1 MKPADIKAARCIA
14 VLFLITILS
23 ACMAFSQVNR
33 LDEKNLE
40 ETMRNPWKAERSAF
54 VTEWLILGPF
64 AANGMQDIDR
74 DFLAEAGGEAN
85 VHPVQGQDV
94 KVSCAGVK
102 WAPATCRDVV
112 DLQRFFAG
120 GKTENVV
127 AYAYAKIV
135 RKEAGPVWLTVG
147 SDDGVKIWVN
157 GKVVH
162 RVARQREVRLDEDRV
177 DAEMKAGENHL
188 VLKIQQSFEG
198 WGFAVRML
206 DDPNQLTLLTGNIE
220 FTVADADRKAGT
232 VGVASSSNL
241 SQSLLRQVVQMEVYG
256 AGGTTVATKSFN
268 PSEPVV
274 LATKG
279 WPDGPYEFRFSYR
292 DIRGMISL
300 KYASWYKGDILGA
313 ARAVVKSAPD
323 SNARTPEEATHRM
336 LADMILDRLGNDL
349 EHPDSSKFA
358 ALQLPM
364 MEYAEFKAKNQVHP
378 GGFLRMAY
386 IDEIDNTPQFC
397 RVYLPLKY
405 DPTKKWPMV
414 VFLHGHYDNDP
425 EYIKLWDVNKR
436 HESASDKLDVIY
448 VEPHGRL
455 NTGYLGIGD
464 RDVMKCMDMAKQ
476 RFNVDEDRMYLM
488 GASMGG
494 FGTWNVATRHPDV
507 FAAMAPIYGG
517 GDYHVNMS
525 KENTA
530 KLSSWEVFLSDRS
543 SSTAQMEALL
553 NMPILVS
560 HGDQDQLV
568 DVNLSRYLVRMLQ
581 RWNYNVRYIEVPGKG
596 HGDLGL
602 GDQIVEWLLLHR
614 RVVSP
619 AHVRLRAA
627 DLRSASAYWV
637 EVSQR
642 KNPLEFMEVDAE
654 ALEGNVLRVDSKNVL
669 EASLTPGKVLVDYS
683 KPVTVVW
690 NGRKKAF
697 ESLTAQRI
705 VLRDEDYKPLSM
717 PKTRKIAGPV
727 ADYLNTPYLIVVGTT
742 SADPALKALI
752 AGKAGAMVD
761 AWKRTQKFEPR
772 VKNDVDVTEAE
783 MKTYSL
789 YLLGGAPENKV
800 SKLVLGR
807 IPIQVNADEIL
818 IDGKSIRAK
827 DAALNAVYPSPFNNE
842 RYVVLAAGTSAAGLA
857 LFDPLRNDFAQYDY
871 TITDGILPHYSVG
884 ASDEKIMIGSGFF
897 DCNWR
902 VDDAFLTR
910 GDGALRA
917 KCAFKVIGLDGS
929 MKVVGG
935 AVPSVETMKAHV
947 GFYQVQSG
955 GPRLRIYLDHD
966 TLKVAQGPQF
976 SAIMHPV
983 SDSEYY
989 VQEVQASLAF
999 GKDEKTNDYEMSIH
1013 LSGQHYSARREQ

>member
-1 MKPADIKAARCIA
+1 MKPTIVRTTRCA
-14 VLFLITILS
+14 TVLYLNALLS
-23 ACMAFSQVNR
+23 AFTGFSQVNR

-54 VTEWLILGPF
+54 VTDWLILGPF
-64 AANGMQDIDR
+64 PASSMQEIDR
-74 DFLAEAGGEAN
+74 DFLAETGGEAN

-94 KVSCAGVK
+94 KVSGAGLK
-102 WAPATCRDVV
+102 WAPTTCKDIV

-135 RKEAGPVWLTVG
+135 RKRAGSVWLTVG

-157 GKVVH
+157 GKEVH

-177 DAEMKAGENHL
+177 DAEMRAGENHL
-188 VLKIQQSFEG
+188 LLKIQQGLGG

-232 VGVASSSNL
+232 VSVASSSNL
-241 SQSLLRQVVQMEVYG
+241 SQGFLRQVVRMEVYA
-256 AGGTTVATKSFN
+256 AGGRTVASKAFN
-268 PSEPVV
+268 SSEPVV
-274 LATKG
+274 LAAKR
-279 WPDGPYEFRFSYR
+279 WPDGPYEFRFTYR
-292 DIRGMISL
+292 DIRGLTSV

-313 ARAVVKSAPD
+313 ARAAVKSAPEK
-323 SNARTPEEATHRM
+323 NARTPEEATHRM

-349 EHPDSSKFA
+349 DHLDSAKFA

-386 IDEIDNTPQFC
+386 IDEIDNSPQFC
-397 RVYLPLKY
+397 KVYLPAGY
-405 DPTKKWPMV
+405 DPSKKWPMV

-425 EYIKLWDVNKR
+425 EYINVWDVNTR
-436 HESASDKLDVIY
+436 HESASDKLNVIY
-448 VEPHGRL
+448 ITPHGRL

-464 RDVMKCMDMAKQ
+464 RDVMKCMEMAKQ
-476 RFNVDEDRMYLM
+476 RFNVDEEKVYLM

-494 FGTWNVATRHPDV
+494 FGTWSVATRHPEL
-507 FAAMAPIYGG
+507 FAAIAPIYGG

-525 KENTA
+525 RENVA
-530 KLSSWEVFLSDRS
+530 KLSSWEVFLSEKS
-543 SSTAQMEALL
+543 SSTAQMEALV

-581 RWNYNVRYIEVPGKG
+581 RWNYNVRYMEVPGKG
-596 HGDLGL
+596 HQDLGL
-602 GDQIVEWLLLHR
+602 GDQIVEWLLQHK

-619 AHVRLRAA
+619 AHVRVRAA

-642 KNPLEFMEVDAE
+642 KSPSEFMEVDAE

-690 NGRKKAF
+690 NGRKREF
-697 ESLTAQRI
+697 QGLTAKGI
-705 VLRDEDYKPLSM
+705 VLRDENYKALSI

-727 ADYLNTPYLIVVGTT
+727 ADYQNTPYLIVIGTT
-742 SADPALKALI
+742 SAEPALKALI
-752 AGKAGAMVD
+752 ARKAGDMVN
-761 AWKRTQKFEPR
+761 AWRSAQKYEPR
-772 VKNDVDVTEAE
+772 VKDDVDVTEAE

-789 YLLGGAPENKV
+789 YLLGGASENKV

-818 IDGKSIRAK
+818 IDGKSIKAK
-827 DAALNAVYPSPFNNE
+827 DAVLNAVYPNPFNNE
-842 RYVVLAAGTSAAGLA
+842 RYVVLAVGTSAAGLA
-857 LFDPLRNDFAQYDY
+857 LFDPHRNDLAQFDF
-871 TITDGILPHYSVG
+871 TVTDGVIPHYSVG
-884 ASDEKIMIGSGFF
+884 ATNEKIMIGSGFF
-897 DCNWR
+897 DCNWKA
-902 VDDAFLTR
+902 DDALFSR
-910 GDGALRA
+910 GDEALRS
-917 KCAFKVIGLDGS
+917 KCAFAALNGDGS
-929 MKVVGG
+929 MRIVSK
-935 AVPSVETMKAHV
+935 ARPSAEVMKAHM
-947 GFYQVQSG
+947 GMYQIQG
-955 GPRLRIYLDHD
+955 GPLLRIYLDHD

-983 SDSEYY
+983 SDNEYY
-989 VQEVQASLAF
+989 VQEVQGSLGF
-999 GKDEKTNDYEMSIH
+999 GKNEETNAYEMSIN
-1013 LSGQHYSARREQ
+1013 LSGQHYTARRMP